1 MEPVVFS
8 GDLIHQFFDF
18 LGIDMFRYPFMQ
30 RALLGLLIVSIMTSL
45 VGVFVV
51 LRGHSFLSLGVSSSA
66 FAGFVVGTFLGLN
79 PLVFGLA
86 FALLTTV
93 FIEETSIHGN
103 LKPDVATGVIFS
115 LMLGIVLL
123 LFRKMENPATSTSL
137 LYGNALGTL
146 KEDIY
151 WIFLVAFLV
160 IVLIFAFN
168 KEFQMITFDPVF
180 AEAAGTPVTVIRAI
194 LLFLI
199 ALTISSSVSVVGGLL
214 VLSFVVIPAAAA
226 YQLSSRLTTMISFT
240 LTISLFSAVTGL
252 ILAYI
257 YDVGPSAS
265 IVVLQSFL
273 FFCCFLASPKRH
285 TAWKQLIII
294 ISHSFPK

>member
-1 MEPVVFS
+1 MEPVAFS
-8 GDLIHQFFDF
+8 GDLIRLFFDF
-18 LGIDMFRYPFMQ
+18 FGIDMFRYPFMQ

-45 VGVFVV
+45 IGVFVV
-51 LRGHSFLSLGVSSSA
+51 LRGHAFLSLGVSSSA
-66 FAGFVVGTFLGLN
+66 FAGFVVAIFLGQN
-79 PLVFGLA
+79 PLIFGLA

-103 LKPDVATGVIFS
+103 LKPDVATGIIFS

-123 LFRKMENPATSTSL
+123 LFRKMENPAASTSL

-151 WIFLVAFLV
+151 WIFLIAFLV
-160 IVLIFAFN
+160 TILVFAFN

-180 AEAAGTPVTVIRAI
+180 AEAVGTPITAIRVI

-199 ALTISSSVSVVGGLL
+199 ALSISSSVSVVGGLL

-226 YQLSSRLTTMISFT
+226 YQLASRFTTMISFT
-240 LTISLFSAVTGL
+240 LAISLFSAVAGL

-265 IVVLQSFL
+265 IVVLQSL
-273 FFCCFLASPKRH
+273 IFFCCFLTSPKRH
-285 TAWKQLIII
+285 TAWKQLIVA
-294 ISHSFPK
+294 ISQKL